1 MIPKSQKVSDWLEGK
16 QLDGEDKEIYMM
28 WTVQDREAVMGINS
42 KSTLS
47 MKELFNEIPDPYFFF
62 APLEASKE

>member
-16 QLDGEDKEIYMM
+16 QSDGEDKEIYMM

-47 MKELFNEIPDPYFFF
+47 MKELFN
-62 APLEASKE
+62 